1 MNKEKIIICLKSNVK
16 KFNRWRLLYGI
27 TEINL
32 EYANLDNANLDNANL
47 NYANLNY
54 ANLNYANLNYASLYK
69 ANLNYASL
77 ENANLNYANLNYANL
92 YNANLNYASLY
103 NANLDNASLENA
115 MLERITGKLILSVNG
130 IGSRT
135 STTIYNYTDDQIQ
148 CDCFFGSFQQ
158 WLKKIKKTY
167 TRDNRHYQEYKR
179 AACYLFWQ
187 ARYMASM
194 VVV

>member
-1 MNKEKIIICLKSNVK
+1 MNKEKIINCLKSNVK

-27 TEINL
+27 TELNL
-32 EYANLDNANLDNANL
+32 ENASLNNANLD
-47 NYANLNY
+47 
-54 ANLNYANLNYASLYK
+54 K
-69 ANLNYASL
+69 ANL
-77 ENANLNYANLNYANL
+77 
-92 YNANLNYASLY
+92 
-103 NANLDNASLENA
+103 DNA

-148 CDCFFGSFQQ
+148 CGCFFGSFQQ

-167 TRDNRHYQEYKR
+167 TRYNRHYQEYKR

-194 VVV
+194 EAV

>member
-1 MNKEKIIICLKSNVK
+1 MNKEKIINCLKSNVK

-27 TEINL
+27 TELNL
-32 EYANLDNANLDNANL
+32 EN
-47 NYANLNY
+47 
-54 ANLNYANLNYASLYK
+54 
-69 ANLNYASL
+69 ASL
-77 ENANLNYANLNYANL
+77 ENANLNYARLENANL
-92 YNANLNYASLY
+92 YNANL
-103 NANLDNASLENA
+103 DNA

-148 CDCFFGSFQQ
+148 CGCFFGIFQQ

-194 VVV
+194 EAV

>member
-27 TEINL
+27 TELNL
-32 EYANLDNANLDNANL
+32 ENASLNNANLD
-47 NYANLNY
+47 
-54 ANLNYANLNYASLYK
+54 K
-69 ANLNYASL
+69 ANL
-77 ENANLNYANLNYANL
+77 
-92 YNANLNYASLY
+92 
-103 NANLDNASLENA
+103 DNA

-148 CDCFFGSFQQ
+148 CGCFFGSFQQ

-167 TRDNRHYQEYKR
+167 TRDNQHYQEYKR

-194 VVV
+194 EVV

>member
-1 MNKEKIIICLKSNVK
+1 MNKEKIINCLKSNVK

-27 TEINL
+27 TEL
-32 EYANLDNANLDNANL
+32 SLD
-47 NYANLNY
+47 
-54 ANLNYANLNYASLYK
+54 
-69 ANLNYASL
+69 
-77 ENANLNYANLNYANL
+77 YANL
-92 YNANLNYASLY
+92 YNANLD

-115 MLERITGKLILSVNG
+115 NLNNANLYKASLENANLYNARLENANLNNTNLNYANLNNANLNYASLYRASLYNARLERITGKLILSVNG
-130 IGSRT
+130 IGCRT

-148 CDCFFGSFQQ
+148 CGCFFGSFQQ

-194 VVV
+194 EAV

>member
-27 TEINL
+27 TELNL
-32 EYANLDNANLDNANL
+32 ENASLNNANLD
-47 NYANLNY
+47 
-54 ANLNYANLNYASLYK
+54 K
-69 ANLNYASL
+69 ANL
-77 ENANLNYANLNYANL
+77 
-92 YNANLNYASLY
+92 
-103 NANLDNASLENA
+103 DNA

-148 CDCFFGSFQQ
+148 CGCFFGSFRQ

-167 TRDNRHYQEYKR
+167 TRYNRHYQEYKR

-194 VVV
+194 EVV

>member
-1 MNKEKIIICLKSNVK
+1 
-16 KFNRWRLLYGI
+16 
-27 TEINL
+27 
-32 EYANLDNANLDNANL
+32 
-47 NYANLNY
+47 
-54 ANLNYANLNYASLYK
+54 
-69 ANLNYASL
+69 
-77 ENANLNYANLNYANL
+77 
-92 YNANLNYASLY
+92 
-103 NANLDNASLENA
+103 

-148 CDCFFGSFQQ
+148 CGCFFGSFQQ
-158 WLKKIKKTY
+158 WLEKIKKTY

-194 VVV
+194 EAV